1 MRSQTGLLTAGRMLL
16 CGDDLLIR
24 LPEIRVAMRLA
35 ISCGDARP
43 EFLASR
49 FAAIPNHVGDDLP
62 RVTAQGDPN
71 PTFVDFFQ
79 HK

>member
-1 MRSQTGLLTAGRMLL
+1 MRSQAGLLTAGRMLL
-16 CGDDLLIR
+16 GRDNLLIS

-35 ISCGDARP
+35 ISGRDARP
-43 EFLASR
+43 ELLASR
-49 FAAIPNHVGDDLP
+49 CAAIPNHVSDDLP
-62 RVTAQGDPN
+62 RVTAQGDPD